1 MKTAFFGLPAAALLF
16 LGTMPQAFS
25 AFVSSD
31 VYANNDLTGDE
42 RVCKNRQFKN
52 FLKCAHAEKGNASTW
67 PDLSSCQSLLGDC
80 RGWAYDGVNDGAI
93 TGNTEAYLG
102 IAGISKNARYFG
114 YYAYGNA
121 DPKKYVPFDCN
132 YVSRLYKKITLSRAE
147 AAFVFSQTNFAF
159 GMPVPVGVV
168 KYFYMVPF
176 LRLSDDINYENCPI
190 LEGHFKKGSP
200 IVRASKGGAV
210 PTASIQ
216 PVGHAPSAQG
226 EGVSPPPRR
235 GNKT

>member
-121 DPKKYVPFDCN
+121 DPKKCKYP
-132 YVSRLYKKITLSRAE
+132 RHL
-147 AAFVFSQTNFAF
+147 VFSSSYSSPHLTSSR
-159 GMPVPVGVV
+159 MPYVHA
-168 KYFYMVPF
+168 
-176 LRLSDDINYENCPI
+176 R
-190 LEGHFKKGSP
+190 
-200 IVRASKGGAV
+200 RAV
-210 PTASIQ
+210 
-216 PVGHAPSAQG
+216 
-226 EGVSPPPRR
+226 
-235 GNKT
+235 

>member
-1 MKTAFFGLPAAALLF
+1 MKTAFFGLPAAAFLF
-16 LGTMPQAFS
+16 LGTVPQAFS

-42 RVCKNRQFKN
+42 RVCKKRQLKN
-52 FLKCAHAEKGNASTW
+52 FLKCAHAEKGSASTW

-121 DPKKYVPFDCN
+121 DPKKCKYP
-132 YVSRLYKKITLSRAE
+132 RHL
-147 AAFVFSQTNFAF
+147 VFSSSYYNSLHLTSSS
-159 GMPVPVGVV
+159 VP
-168 KYFYMVPF
+168 Y
-176 LRLSDDINYENCPI
+176 LHAR
-190 LEGHFKKGSP
+190 
-200 IVRASKGGAV
+200 RAV
-210 PTASIQ
+210 
-216 PVGHAPSAQG
+216 
-226 EGVSPPPRR
+226 
-235 GNKT
+235 